1 MSAGLGHRGV
11 QGEAKDEGM
20 AHITLYFPQVR
31 AFMLVLHIS

>member
-20 AHITLYFPQVR
+20 PHITLYFGQVQ
-31 AFMLVLHIS
+31 ALMLVLHIS